1 MVKVVLADDEEFV
14 RLFLKKVM
22 QSLSFQ
28 VVEEVEKG
36 DELLS
41 VVERTQPDMLFLDID
56 MPNLTGI
63 EFLQKYAFRFPQTC
77 IVLLTSSCLT
87 TLIGETSIS
96 NVQCF
101 LKKGT
106 PIEEMIEI
114 IKQAWGNFTKLN
126 IEIGE

>member
-1 MVKVVLADDEEFV
+1 MVRVVIADDEEFV

-22 QSLSFQ
+22 HSLSFQ

-41 VVERTQPDMLFLDID
+41 IMEKTQPDMLFLDID

-63 EFLQKYAFRFPQTC
+63 EFLQEYASRFSQTC
-77 IVLLTSSCLT
+77 IVLLTSSSLT
-87 TLIGETSIS
+87 KLIGETSIS

-106 PIEEMIEI
+106 PIEEMIET
-114 IKQAWGNFTKLN
+114 IKQAWANFTKLN